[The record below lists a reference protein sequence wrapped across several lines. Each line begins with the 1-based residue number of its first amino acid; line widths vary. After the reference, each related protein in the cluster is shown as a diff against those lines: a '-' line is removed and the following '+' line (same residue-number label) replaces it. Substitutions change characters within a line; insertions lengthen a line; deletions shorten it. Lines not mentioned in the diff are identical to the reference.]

1 MLPRLTQSPGMVK
14 YSTPPIMRILR
25 RGRLLRWSHLLDT
38 ARDSVLYTGSDQRMD
53 SLRQLNRNFATRNK
67 PYKKVNC
74 ERDMTL
80 AVRFVVH
87 VSCEETLMRKKG
99 KETCQHCIVIP
110 ATKNVQLT
118 AAPRKID
125 WTLLRAKTNN
135 NSTGTRTED
144 IFDLKE
150 KEVIPMASPIK
161 LVHHLSPSQQHPQGF
176 CEYWLGGCW
185 CSELA
190 WIPITWVQCNGPFE
204 TTDYLRF
211 INGCHDCELTKHDV
225 IISIRKVTVSCL
237 NKGTNCINART
248 TKLLLWWFHFLLFIA
263 MDPILDCYFLQY
275 LLILF
280 IQVET

>member
-176 CEYWLGGCW
+176 CEYWLGCLVLRARLD
-185 CSELA
+185 SNNLSSMQR
-190 WIPITWVQCNGPFE
+190 PIWDNWLFTFYQWMSWLRVDKTWRDNFYPE
-204 TTDYLRF
+204 
-211 INGCHDCELTKHDV
+211 
-225 IISIRKVTVSCL
+225 S
-237 NKGTNCINART
+237 NC
-248 TKLLLWWFHFLLFIA
+248 FLF
-263 MDPILDCYFLQY
+263 Y
-275 LLILF
+275 
-280 IQVET
+280 